1 MGSLKELIAVY
12 RQRISSIH
20 EDMLQLLFSADLLQ
34 QAQQEQQQQQQQ
46 QHPSSSM
53 LQKVRS
59 NSSSSSS
66 IVLPTAGDLRAFLR
80 QLLQHLAAAQVAG
93 EPLLQEV

>member
-34 QAQQEQQQQQQQ
+34 QAQQEQQQQQQLSLLLSLICR
-46 QHPSSSM
+46 SS
-53 LQKVRS
+53 
-59 NSSSSSS
+59 
-66 IVLPTAGDLRAFLR
+66 TT
-80 QLLQHLAAAQVAG
+80 
-93 EPLLQEV
+93 

>member
-34 QAQQEQQQQQQQ
+34 QAQQEQQQQQQ